1 MLKSARIM
9 KNFLIQTRSSNALF
23 KIMKHQGFQ
32 NCYSKSRY
40 SRYVFSQHK
49 QFTLEGQRRAWKK
62 VHKTKYIQFHI
73 CTLKEVAKL
82 YGTLIPSSSPI
93 NVPAIKLYTLSTCK
107 VCETMHLCWISL
119 FNISQGLYLIFAVY
133 WAFRRI
139 FRFKQSYSTLKFFII
154 QLSWLQCI
162 TNHKRR
168 VLHPHFIISVHCNIQ
183 VMDLT
188 ENMGFKNNIT
198 SNRHD
203 ENQIFQLQM
212 WCTLTL

>member
-1 MLKSARIM
+1 MEKG
-9 KNFLIQTRSSNALF
+9 T
-23 KIMKHQGFQ
+23 Q
-32 NCYSKSRY
+32 N
-40 SRYVFSQHK
+40 
-49 QFTLEGQRRAWKK
+49 K
-62 VHKTKYIQFHI
+62 VHSIPHLYFKRSGKTLWHTNTIIKSHQCSCYQTVHI
-73 CTLKEVAKL
+73 IHLQSMWDC
-82 YGTLIPSSSPI
+82 
-93 NVPAIKLYTLSTCK
+93 
-107 VCETMHLCWISL
+107 MHLCWISL